1 MVLYDGVMWGMI
13 VVKGVRRMDK
23 RIALNIDSELL
34 RAVKEQAL
42 KEERTVS
49 QEIRHILREY
59 LKKKG
64 VLEE

>member
-1 MVLYDGVMWGMI
+1 MI
-13 VVKGVRRMDK
+13 TVKGVRRMDK
-23 RIALNIDSELL
+23 KIALNIDSELL

-64 VLEE
+64 VLEG